1 VAEKTNLAL
10 SLLTQIAGGT
20 GALALDKTK
29 PEWTLYVGGA
39 TTGFGASGDPNGVAI
54 KPGAIAALTGLLAIA
69 VLPGGEKMHMAKSAV
84 ANLVGGALVYEGVT
98 YADQHLVP
106 MLQSATSTTPAFP
119 PGTAKATQGLP
130 YAANA
135 PMMAAQWQ
143 RMHRGPG
150 AFETQ
155 AIMNQYRRVQAMQ

>member
-1 VAEKTNLAL
+1 MAEKTNLAL

-39 TTGFGASGDPNGVAI
+39 TTGFGASGDPSGVAI

-84 ANLVGGALVYEGVT
+84 ANLVGGAIVYEGVT

-106 MLQSATSTTPAFP
+106 MLQSATSTTPALTP
-119 PGTAKATQGLP
+119 PKATQGLP
-130 YAANA
+130 FAANA

-143 RMHRGPG
+143 RFRGPG

-155 AIMNQYRRVQAMQ
+155 AIMNQYRCVQAMQ